1 MKRNEKIE
9 VRLSHEEKQS
19 LSELA
24 EGEGRTVSDLV
35 RGLIERY
42 VSLNTARLPQKPRWA
57 LWSGLVAAGLLVGH
71 LGTWGVIRGAGNIKS
86 VSQEFDVYEL
96 SMGFTQTLS
105 NGQLSGQNFGSSIV
119 LKNGFKDNYLIER
132 EGSDYK
138 VVSKVYR
145 AENDVTRVG
154 IKVCV
159 VTAVDCEE
167 IANQLLTI
175 VAPQPASTAI
185 VSDSLNMIGIDL
197 KWVGRTTEPAPV

>member
-35 RGLIERY
+35 RGL
-42 VSLNTARLPQKPRWA
+42 SLNTARLPQKPRWA

>member
-1 MKRNEKIE
+1 MKRTEKIE

>member
-1 MKRNEKIE
+1 MKRNAKIE

>member
-1 MKRNEKIE
+1 
-9 VRLSHEEKQS
+9 
-19 LSELA
+19 
-24 EGEGRTVSDLV
+24 
-35 RGLIERY
+35 
-42 VSLNTARLPQKPRWA
+42 
-57 LWSGLVAAGLLVGH
+57 
-71 LGTWGVIRGAGNIKS
+71 
-86 VSQEFDVYEL
+86 
-96 SMGFTQTLS
+96 
-105 NGQLSGQNFGSSIV
+105 LSGQNFGSSIV